1 MYIFDQYWVY
11 LTYPTRIQ
19 KERGSIHLCSHNVW
33 PETSNFLRNW
43 HIRIDH
49 IGNYFHVYSEIES
62 SLIITLFRLCSGAAI
77 FKRNYEKDQAGI
89 FIFST
94 NYTYTNLVYSIP
106 QKNLCLIDKEESIYS
121 LGVVKK
127 MPCLS
132 LLPLPRGTMCR
143 GRQAG

>member
-1 MYIFDQYWVY
+1 MQWLPY
-11 LTYPTRIQ
+11 L
-19 KERGSIHLCSHNVW
+19 N
-33 PETSNFLRNW
+33 
-43 HIRIDH
+43 
-49 IGNYFHVYSEIES
+49 EIM
-62 SLIITLFRLCSGAAI
+62 
-77 FKRNYEKDQAGI
+77 KKVQAGN